1 MTSVKFFSR
10 ETGWLGGEP
19 IKFFTTKTFI
29 INNKKHLPLIIGQ
42 TGEYILN
49 LKLNDESELNNIA
62 EKHKTWYL
70 YLEDYIITSQLS
82 L

>member
-10 ETGWLGGEP
+10 ETGWLDGNP
-19 IKFFTTKTFI
+19 KRFFTTSTFI

-49 LKLNDESELNNIA
+49 LKLNDESELNKIA
-62 EKHKTWYL
+62 KNNKNWYL
-70 YLEDYIITSQLS
+70 YLEDYIITSQIS